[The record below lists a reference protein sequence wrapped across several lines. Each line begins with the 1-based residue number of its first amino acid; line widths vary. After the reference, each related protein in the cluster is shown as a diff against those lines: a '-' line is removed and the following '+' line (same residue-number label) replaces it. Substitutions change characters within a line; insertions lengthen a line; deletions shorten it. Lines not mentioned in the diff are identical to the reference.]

1 MNQEQINSIVRS
13 VLKIA
18 GSIALALGATKASS
32 IINSEDCIGL
42 VVLLVGLWESHQSHA
57 DTLLKAIKEF
67 SQGPAPLPPVPVE
80 TMLANASAQLKSPIS
95 INQGG
100 GSPATPKSFGAE
112 PTAAPAHFSDTGE
125 APVGPAG
132 GAPAGTRETRVLP
145 AQDAAPNVTL
155 VSFDTVPA
163 AAPQKLVGAEIDVP
177 ALQPTT
183 IAPPPTT

>member
-100 GSPATPKSFGAE
+100 RQPRNPEIFRGRANCRPRAFFRHRRGACGSGWRGASRH
-112 PTAAPAHFSDTGE
+112 TRDACAPR
-125 APVGPAG
+125 AG
-132 GAPAGTRETRVLP
+132 RGAQCHAGV
-145 AQDAAPNVTL
+145 V
-155 VSFDTVPA
+155 
-163 AAPQKLVGAEIDVP
+163 
-177 ALQPTT
+177 
-183 IAPPPTT
+183 